1 MAGVRDIARAT
12 ARFNVSDAPTHRR
25 FTAGYYASSLH
36 RTRAVFA
43 RACPDMAPSIDVIVR
58 AARKIG
64 AAELL
69 PTHRDMKPEHVLLA
83 HARPRSSPHS
93 EFSVLLTADAHIT
106 RLGWPSSNRIRATVS
121 GPGLRRQSG
130 HADCLWLI
138 P

>member
-1 MAGVRDIARAT
+1 MAGVRDTARAM

-93 EFSVLLTADAHIT
+93 EFSVLLTADAHHPARVAIVEPNSRDGVRT
-106 RLGWPSSNRIRATVS
+106 GFAPPVRA
-121 GPGLRRQSG
+121 R
-130 HADCLWLI
+130 
-138 P
+138 

>member
-1 MAGVRDIARAT
+1 MAGVRDTARAT
-12 ARFNVSDAPTHRR
+12 ARFNVSAPTHRR

-69 PTHRDMKPEHVLLA
+69 R
-83 HARPRSSPHS
+83 
-93 EFSVLLTADAHIT
+93 
-106 RLGWPSSNRIRATVS
+106 RI
-121 GPGLRRQSG
+121 G
-130 HADCLWLI
+130 I
-138 P
+138 